1 MNLPGI
7 TPPREL
13 PAGSAWIPAITVR
26 IAGFV
31 LGVLLSVVEHGLGG
45 WMVVGVLF
53 SFIAAWE
60 PRTMIGWLLIL
71 FFAVGQISHHD
82 TLDWQLLVMLAG
94 LHLLH
99 VLSSLELE
107 LPWRSW
113 VSPAVLLTPLL
124 RFVLIQIPCQ
134 LLAVAAMLLLEPGS
148 GGHRPL
154 DTTVVAVIGVAALL
168 GLAMLLLAPQNND
181 A

>member
-1 MNLPGI
+1 MNIPGI
-7 TPPREL
+7 TPPRER
-13 PAGSAWIPAITVR
+13 PADSASIPAITVR
-26 IAGFV
+26 VAGFL
-31 LGVLLSVVEHGLGG
+31 LGVLLSIVDYGVGG
-45 WMVVGVLF
+45 WMVVGLLF
-53 SFIAAWE
+53 SFMAAWE

-82 TLDWQLLVMLAG
+82 ALDWQLLVMLAG

-99 VLSSLELE
+99 VISSLQLE

-124 RFVLIQIPCQ
+124 RFLLIQIPCQ
-134 LLAVAAMLLLEPGS
+134 LLAVAAMLVLQPGS
-148 GGHRPL
+148 DGHRPV